1 MATAFSFAIGVDDG
15 LGFALDAAIRAGA
28 DLTPAM
34 RDIAGELEDS
44 ARAAFENERSPI
56 GVPWKPSRRV
66 AEDGGQTLT
75 LSGDLR
81 NSQTSNWGKDFAEAG
96 PEASG
101 GAAAYAAI
109 HQFGGTIRP
118 RRAKALK
125 VGKRFFAS
133 VKIPAR
139 AYLGW
144 SDATERYA
152 IDALIAHIGRAL
164 GGDTG
169 GGEAAA

>member
-1 MATAFSFAIGVDDG
+1 MALGFSIGIGVDDG
-15 LGFALDAAIRAGA
+15 LGFALQAAIAAGL

-44 ARAAFENERSPI
+44 ARASFENERSPI
-56 GVPWKPSRRV
+56 GIPWKKSAR
-66 AEDGGQTLT
+66 AAKDGGQTLT

-81 NSQTSNWGKDFAEAG
+81 NSLASNWGKDFAEAG

-101 GAAAYAAI
+101 GAAVYAAI
-109 HQFGGTIRP
+109 HQFGGTIPQRVVEAP
-118 RRAKALK
+118 K

-139 AYLGW
+139 PYLGW
-144 SDATERYA
+144 NDTLERYA
-152 IDALIAHIGRAL
+152 IDRKSVV
-164 GGDTG
+164 
-169 GGEAAA
+169 